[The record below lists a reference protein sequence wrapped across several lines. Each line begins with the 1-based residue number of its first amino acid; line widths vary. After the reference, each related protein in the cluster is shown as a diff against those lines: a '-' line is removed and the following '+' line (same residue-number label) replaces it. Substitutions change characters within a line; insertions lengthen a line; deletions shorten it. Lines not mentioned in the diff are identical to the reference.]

1 MNPTSIRTSPAA
13 HAGSAAAGARTD
25 AQSAKLRE
33 STQQFEAVLLRQ
45 LLTSAQKP
53 LLAKPLFGKSPGD
66 DIINDLKTE
75 KMADQISR
83 SGSVGLAR
91 YLETTLR
98 RNSSHPSADAVR
110 ATLKP

>member
-1 MNPTSIRTSPAA
+1 MNTIDNRTSPATP
-13 HAGSAAAGARTD
+13 AGTVAAGGRD
-25 AQSAKLRE
+25 DVQSRKLRE
-33 STQQFEAVLLRQ
+33 STEQFEAVLLRQ

-66 DIINDLKTE
+66 DIVRDLKTE
-75 KMADQISR
+75 KMAEQISR
-83 SGSVGLAR
+83 TGSVGLAR

-98 RNSSHPSADAVR
+98 RNSSHQSADAVR